1 LGWHVVWRLP
11 NRQRD
16 VAELAYPLPGFKWLR
31 LLWHRRGESRNGAPL
46 NVEPRRMNIA
56 MEPKKGRSQ
65 NAMLMKE
72 LLVAKP

>member
-1 LGWHVVWRLP
+1 
-11 NRQRD
+11 
-16 VAELAYPLPGFKWLR
+16 
-31 LLWHRRGESRNGAPL
+31 
-46 NVEPRRMNIA
+46 MNIA